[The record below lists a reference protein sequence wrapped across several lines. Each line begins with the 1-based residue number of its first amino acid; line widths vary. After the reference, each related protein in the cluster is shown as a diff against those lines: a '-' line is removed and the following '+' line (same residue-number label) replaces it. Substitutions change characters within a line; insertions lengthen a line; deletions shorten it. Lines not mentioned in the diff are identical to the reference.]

1 MKFLCASA
9 GIFNNNIKN
18 MATQILC
25 LFACAYV
32 LFASA
37 ERAPKKKNNVK
48 QAVKRKIRNNSVE
61 KSGVHIHNHFKYN
74 CIRAENLARDQK
86 CDNFLSSSKCGLY
99 NKELFILA
107 LSLLYSG
114 TTSGTG
120 GILW

>member
-1 MKFLCASA
+1 VCVRAFCVSGARAKKEKQRKTSRQT
-9 GIFNNNIKN
+9 KN
-18 MATQILC
+18 
-25 LFACAYV
+25 
-32 LFASA
+32 
-37 ERAPKKKNNVK
+37 K
-48 QAVKRKIRNNSVE
+48 KIRNNSVE

-99 NKELFILA
+99 NKKLFVLA

-114 TTSGTG
+114 TTSGTD